1 MVLRRGGE
9 RLVTTDG
16 RRAASR
22 RVVVSCDVLIL
33 GLEDD
38 CFALPVGRTNALQ
51 VVAAAMSTADARSQ
65 REIMSANC

>member
-1 MVLRRGGE
+1 M
-9 RLVTTDG
+9 
-16 RRAASR
+16 
-22 RVVVSCDVLIL
+22 VVSCDVLIL

-51 VVAAAMSTADARSQ
+51 VVAAAMSSTADARSQ